1 MACTSGQDVPVI
13 RTNHTDCS
21 SLRLL
26 CLVVGLTATSL
37 LVLIVTERVTMNY
50 NKLSRKVNDTTN
62 GCIAPNSSRSDLT
75 SDKKDGHQ
83 RVIQDLQNK
92 IKRYKQSEE
101 NLKNELRQA
110 KEESNDLC
118 PDRWTRHKQR
128 CLIFSTYKKTWKES
142 RQICEYNNASLLILN
157 PEDLNLK
164 RVLVSKNVDYWVGLR
179 IAAPVYKWRWLDGS
193 PGSGTGLYGDCGL
206 ITSDGMISGEDC
218 GAPYNFI
225 CERKITLN

>member
-128 CLIFSTYKKTWKES
+128 EFWCLRTW
-142 RQICEYNNASLLILN
+142 IIGLVLGSLPRSIN
-157 PEDLNLK
+157 GGGWMDLQ
-164 RVLVSKNVDYWVGLR
+164 D
-179 IAAPVYKWRWLDGS
+179 PV
-193 PGSGTGLYGDCGL
+193 PGSMETVD
-206 ITSDGMISGEDC
+206 
-218 GAPYNFI
+218 
-225 CERKITLN
+225 